1 MTVGCLTLTLRD
13 GQRLVTGHSIINS
26 CMYKVYTKFDYLTI
40 KISYLNFQIFI
51 CLQLT
56 KSL

>member
-13 GQRLVTGHSIINS
+13 GQRLVTGHPIINS
-26 CMYKVYTKFDYLTI
+26 SMYKAHTKFDYLTI

-51 CLQLT
+51 CL
-56 KSL
+56 